1 MGLDSSSARTR
12 TFFRA
17 SPPAALVERRQR
29 RFAVYILDMDDETKQ
44 ALSAMESRIMKRFEE
59 TDEKIREIET
69 NLLSGFHGW
78 STTMELRL
86 KSLPATEQRLSVIED
101 RVSAIER
108 KLLKN
113 GM

>member
-1 MGLDSSSARTR
+1 
-12 TFFRA
+12 
-17 SPPAALVERRQR
+17 
-29 RFAVYILDMDDETKQ
+29 MDDESRQ
-44 ALSAMESRIMKRFEE
+44 ALGAMEARIVNRLEETETQVLKRFEKTEAGVAKRFEETEARIMKRFEE
-59 TDEKIREIET
+59 TDEKIREVET
-69 NLLSGFHGW
+69 NLLSAFHGW

-108 KLLKN
+108 RLLEK

>member
-1 MGLDSSSARTR
+1 VLRR
-12 TFFRA
+12 LPRL
-17 SPPAALVERRQR
+17 LVERREPAL
-29 RFAVYILDMDDETKQ
+29 AVYILNMDDETSQ

-59 TDEKIREIET
+59 VESRVVKRFEETDEKIREIET
-69 NLLSGFHGW
+69 SLLSAFHGW

-108 KLLKN
+108 KLLKK